1 MADGVTGPVRR
12 IEGNRTLL
20 ARTMHG
26 IVYDEKH
33 DEIIVTQAFSQ
44 GVLTFRGGANG
55 EEAPIRI
62 IQGSRTQFKAPDR
75 VALDLVN
82 NEIFVGER
90 GYILVF
96 PRDANGNVAPIRRL
110 EGPDL
115 PNGLSQIAVDPVRN
129 LLIVGG
135 GGGLRIYNRT
145 DSGNV
150 KPKAMIGG
158 PKSGFRG
165 PNGPIAVHLPTGM
178 IVASRSISSGVQP
191 RDSDDGGGAGAGSGQ
206 INNQGEIVVF
216 SVDDRGDVP
225 PRLRIGTGF
234 LKVPRGIGLDPA
246 SQNVVVSDKIG
257 NRIVTFHVP
266 EVFTTNST
274 Q

>member
-1 MADGVTGPVRR
+1 
-12 IEGNRTLL
+12 
-20 ARTMHG
+20 MHG

-44 GVLTFRGGANG
+44 AVLTFRGGANG
-55 EEAPIRI
+55 EQAPIRVL
-62 IQGSRTQFKAPDR
+62 QGSRTQFKAPDR

-96 PRDANGNVAPIRRL
+96 PRDANGNMAPLRRL

-115 PNGLSQIAVDPVRN
+115 PSGLSQIAVDPVRN

-165 PNGPIAVHLPTGM
+165 PSGPIAVHVPTGL
-178 IVASRSISSGVQP
+178 IVASRNL
-191 RDSDDGGGAGAGSGQ
+191 RGAPGSEQ
-206 INNQGEIVVF
+206 IDNEGELVVY

-234 LKVPRGIGLDPA
+234 LKIPRGIGLDP
-246 SQNVVVSDKIG
+246 STQNVVVSDKIG

-266 EVFTTNST
+266 EVFAAAPAT

>member
-1 MADGVTGPVRR
+1 MADGVAGPVRR

-26 IVYDEKH
+26 IVYDEQH

-55 EEAPIRI
+55 EEAPIRV

-75 VALDLVN
+75 VALDLVH

-96 PRDANGNVAPIRRL
+96 PRDAHGNVAPIRRL

-150 KPKAMIGG
+150 KPKATIGG

-165 PNGPIAVHLPTGM
+165 PNGPIAVHVPTGM
-178 IVASRSISSGVQP
+178 IVASRNVV
-191 RDSDDGGGAGAGSGQ
+191 RGGDQTEGATSEQ
-206 INNQGEIVVF
+206 INNEGEIVVF

-234 LKVPRGIGLDPA
+234 LKIPRGIGLDPA
-246 SQNVVVSDKIG
+246 SQNLVVSDKIG

-266 EVFTTNST
+266 EVFATAAAT

>member
-1 MADGVTGPVRR
+1 MRR

-26 IVYDEKH
+26 IAYDEKH

-44 GVLTFRGGANG
+44 GVLTFRGGASG
-55 EEAPIRI
+55 EEAPIRV

-165 PNGPIAVHLPTGM
+165 PNGPIAVHVPTGL
-178 IVASRSISSGVQP
+178 IVASRNLSRAARESNSE
-191 RDSDDGGGAGAGSGQ
+191 AGASSDQ
-206 INNQGEIVVF
+206 INNQGEIVVY
-216 SVDDRGDVP
+216 SVEDRGDVP
-225 PRLRIGTGF
+225 PRFRIGTGF
-234 LKVPRGIGLDPA
+234 LKVPRGIALDPA
-246 SQNVVVSDKIG
+246 SQNLVVSDKIG

-266 EVFTTNST
+266 EIFATTAT